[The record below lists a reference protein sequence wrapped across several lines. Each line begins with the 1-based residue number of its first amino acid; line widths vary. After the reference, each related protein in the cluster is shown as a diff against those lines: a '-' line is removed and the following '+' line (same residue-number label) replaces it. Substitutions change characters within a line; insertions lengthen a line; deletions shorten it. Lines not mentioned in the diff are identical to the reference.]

1 MIDGDGRSRR
11 GVLLVLAIGVA
22 AVSCAAVLV
31 RLADAP
37 ALVIAAYRMG
47 IAGLAMGAGCLVLGR
62 GHGRRPV
69 HRARL
74 LWMALSGGFLA
85 LHFGTWIAS
94 LHHTSVASSVVLVT
108 SSPLL
113 VAAAS
118 WLVLNER
125 VLRREVLGI
134 TAGLAGGAVVV
145 AGDWGSRDAVAGD
158 LLALAGA
165 AAMAGYLLIGRKVRA
180 QESVLTYAAVVYP
193 IAGAALVLSALVAG
207 ESFVGYPASAFL
219 WMALLAL
226 IPQLLGHTSLNRA
239 LAHVS
244 ATTVAIAVMGEPVL
258 ASLLAWV
265 VLAEAPT
272 ATTTM
277 GGALIIA
284 GVYWGLLRKA

>member
-1 MIDGDGRSRR
+1 MIDGEGRSRR

-85 LHFGTWIAS
+85 LHFGTWIGS

-165 AAMAGYLLIGRKVRA
+165 AAMAPGRLDA
-180 QESVLTYAAVVYP
+180 DG
-193 IAGAALVLSALVAG
+193 AGATA
-207 ESFVGYPASAFL
+207 FASRAVSS
-219 WMALLAL
+219 LA
-226 IPQLLGHTSLNRA
+226 IRSCAAKSSSRTPS
-239 LAHVS
+239 
-244 ATTVAIAVMGEPVL
+244 TVAVCTTAPVRTSTTRAVIRRSGPMF
-258 ASLLAWV
+258 W
-265 VLAEAPT
+265 
-272 ATTTM
+272 
-277 GGALIIA
+277 
-284 GVYWGLLRKA
+284 